1 MTDQR
6 VHHDVL
12 IGPDATKMEDLSVH
26 IVVSL
31 TLAALSLVWFL
42 RSKTGS
48 TKSSS
53 SSCPNPNCIRC
64 QRYRLVQRSA
74 QKRLPW
80 LVKDLQCEF
89 PYASLTRVTS
99 SVRTGSTLKGISSR
113 QAPTVL
119 LVQSL
124 RARPVVTDLHRPTCD
139 RFLQDENLRNGI
151 LLDLENYNQQ
161 WLDNDTQ
168 GWQVLQLLNQG
179 VWNQENLET
188 CPNLARLLKSL
199 PDLLDK
205 CLFGNAFCSK
215 IMPGTIITPHCGPT
229 NVRHRLQYAI
239 TSTTPPSNEQ
249 QAGLKVGDDQVLRW
263 QQGKSFVF
271 DDSFEHSVD
280 YSANSSG
287 ERIVLI
293 VDLWHPEL
301 TLVERQLLERLYPP
315 VP

>member
-1 MTDQR
+1 
-6 VHHDVL
+6 
-12 IGPDATKMEDLSVH
+12 MEDLSVH
-26 IVVSL
+26 IVVICL
-31 TLAALSLVWFL
+31 LLAALSLVWFL
-42 RSKTGS
+42 RSKPGFK
-48 TKSSS
+48 KSPSS

-64 QRYRLVQRSA
+64 QRYRLVQKSA

-80 LVKDLQCEF
+80 LVKDVKREF
-89 PYASLTRVTS
+89 PHESSLARVSS
-99 SVRTGSTLKGISSR
+99 SVRTGSTLKGISR
-113 QAPTVL
+113 QQAPTVL
-119 LVQSL
+119 LVQGL
-124 RARPVVTDLHRPTCD
+124 TARPVVTNLHTSTCV

-161 WLDNDTQ
+161 WLDNDTH

-188 CPNLARLLKSL
+188 CPKLARLLKSL

-239 TSTTPPSNEQ
+239 TMPPTSNQ
-249 QAGLKVGDDQVLRW
+249 QAGLKVGDDQVLTW
-263 QQGKSFVF
+263 QQGKAFVF

-280 YSANSSG
+280 YSTNSRG

-301 TLVERQLLERLYPP
+301 TLAERRLLERLYPP